1 MFAWVARAFAGHAVP
16 TESLVPVS
24 DTYIEEVRK
33 TIADIRTWL
42 AEVEA
47 KLPRTQ
53 ALAQVEVRPAP
64 PTNSV
69 DDDIREADSP
79 TRVQKALEREF
90 KVDRRTIYAY
100 VERIVE
106 AYGMSAKYPDWRTDV
121 AFWKQMAARD
131 ASGKTRIE
139 RGLIT
144 LGSKAVAA

>member
-1 MFAWVARAFAGHAVP
+1 MFAWVGRVLAAHAVQRSTP
-16 TESLVPVS
+16 LV
-24 DTYIEEVRK
+24 DNTNYIEEVRRN
-33 TIADIRTWL
+33 IADIRTWL

-47 KLPRTQ
+47 RLPRTV
-53 ALAQVEVRPAP
+53 ALAEARQAP
-64 PTNSV
+64 PPTATV
-69 DDDIREADSP
+69 DEEIRAADSP

-106 AYGMSAKYPDWRTDV
+106 AYGMAHKYADWRTDT

-131 ASGKTRIE
+131 ASGKTTIE
-139 RGLIT
+139 RGLIS

>member
-1 MFAWVARAFAGHAVP
+1 MLDWVRGKLAPHAVQRSTP
-16 TESLVPVS
+16 IV
-24 DTYIEEVRK
+24 DTSYIEEVRRN
-33 TIADIRTWL
+33 IADIRTWL
-42 AEVEA
+42 SEVEA

-53 ALAQVEVRPAP
+53 ALAQVPARPVP

-69 DDDIREADSP
+69 DDDVREADSP

-106 AYGMSAKYPDWRTDV
+106 AYGMAPKYPDWRTDT
-121 AFWKQMAARD
+121 AFWKRMAERD